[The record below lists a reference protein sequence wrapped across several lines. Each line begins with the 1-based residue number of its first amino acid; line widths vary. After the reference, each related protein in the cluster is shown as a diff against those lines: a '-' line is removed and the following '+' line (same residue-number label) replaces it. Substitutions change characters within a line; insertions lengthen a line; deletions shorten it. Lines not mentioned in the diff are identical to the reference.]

1 MLRWLEYEQ
10 FDVGYV
16 TNVDYHRTNTQL
28 NGAEVF
34 LSPGHDE
41 YWSWRMFDHV
51 EDARD
56 AGVNLA
62 FFSAN
67 TAYRQIRFEPSPSS
81 FPAGSPEQNE
91 RVIVHYREISDPNP
105 TGDPYLVTTEFR
117 DVPYPGRPEQNL
129 LGVQWVEEGG
139 QPVDGDI
146 IISNATHAVFARTG
160 LTNGSRLA
168 GLLGYEVDR
177 RYGGFGNIVELAS
190 SPFTTLAPP
199 ITSGNSH
206 MTIYPAG
213 SAEVFATGTIQW
225 AWGLDDYNGPGLG
238 NVRTSRLSAAAQQIT
253 DNVLK
258 RFGATPYMPSPLSV
272 QCIQLRG
279 LAEAS
284 GNNQFGSAA
293 EVDLLGP
300 NGVELDKTTWT
311 ITANSQEPGNPATFA
326 IDGFVNTHWHSQ
338 FTPLPSPPLPYHELT
353 INLGTSRD
361 VSALRYLPR
370 QDAANGNV
378 ARYEVHASATCA
390 AGSYTL
396 VASGDWSAPSF
407 APATRGRKTA
417 RFIR

>member
-1 MLRWLEYEQ
+1 
-10 FDVGYV
+10 
-16 TNVDYHRTNTQL
+16 
-28 NGAEVF
+28 
-34 LSPGHDE
+34 
-41 YWSWRMFDHV
+41 
-51 EDARD
+51 
-56 AGVNLA
+56 
-62 FFSAN
+62 
-67 TAYRQIRFEPSPSS
+67 
-81 FPAGSPEQNE
+81 
-91 RVIVHYREISDPNP
+91 
-105 TGDPYLVTTEFR
+105 
-117 DVPYPGRPEQNL
+117 
-129 LGVQWVEEGG
+129 
-139 QPVDGDI
+139 
-146 IISNATHAVFARTG
+146 
-160 LTNGSRLA
+160 
-168 GLLGYEVDR
+168 
-177 RYGGFGNIVELAS
+177 
-190 SPFTTLAPP
+190 
-199 ITSGNSH
+199 
-206 MTIYPAG
+206 
-213 SAEVFATGTIQW
+213 
-225 AWGLDDYNGPGLG
+225 
-238 NVRTSRLSAAAQQIT
+238 LSAAAQQIT

-311 ITANSQEPGNPATFA
+311 ITANSQETGNPATFA

-353 INLGTSRD
+353 INLGTSRE

-407 APATRGRKTA
+407 APATKGRKIA
-417 RFIR
+417 RFTR